1 MNFLPMFISFIVA
14 CVVINV
20 CLTKRRMK
28 IARAFFLGFGIVI
41 GTCSLFLIYVDSQV
55 AHLPLFCEAM
65 QELSAIFTQLLS
77 ISTLV
82 FGVATLVIVAA
93 TLILSVIAI
102 KKIAEYFKNKKR
114 TESSAPEE
122 NQKPIAE
129 PTFACLRKIFVLHC
143 RWNN

>member
-1 MNFLPMFISFIVA
+1 MLLAFIVA
-14 CVVINV
+14 CVVIDI
-20 CLTKRRMK
+20 CLSKKQMK
-28 IARAFFLGFGIVI
+28 IARAFFLAFGIVVV
-41 GTCSLFLIYVDSQV
+41 TCSLLLILADWQFSQY
-55 AHLPLFCEAM
+55 ACMRQYSEEINNL
-65 QELSAIFTQLLS
+65 TTLLLG

-82 FGVATLVIVAA
+82 FYLVLLVIAVA

>member
-1 MNFLPMFISFIVA
+1 MNFLPMFLSFIVA

-41 GTCSLFLIYVDSQV
+41 GTCSIFFIYTDWQ
-55 AHLPLFCEAM
+55 
-65 QELSAIFTQLLS
+65 LSRTPIESLNTAITIMLGV
-77 ISTLV
+77 STLI
-82 FGVATLVIVAA
+82 FYAVALVITIA
-93 TLILSVIAI
+93 TVILSVIAI

-114 TESSAPEE
+114 TENSAPSKD
-122 NQKPIAE
+122 QKPIAA